1 MSDLALVSSSKG
13 ETLHE
18 HLMGELDGVEPEK
31 RDALVEQVH
40 QIIRAFGVI
49 FGKMLQQAASRPP
62 SPGYEPYHVRRGT
75 NPILA
80 RGMGAIAVRSGTRTA
95 AEEPRR
101 RAIFDAIRFLAKA
114 KKPTPAVLR
123 RVQTLV
129 NGAAQT
135 SVIETAFYEAKL
147 HEGEFIG
154 LLIDCREGRPVNFQR
169 IGEIAATVATHLR
182 IHRGPRISPAS
193 AAHQFILENSPA
205 EARRPAWCPI
215 KKKFTDPFTE
225 ATRREFG
232 LRDFNPLPAYRRS
245 KASKRQGGQL
255 PPSHRR
261 KRT

>member
-154 LLIDCREGRPVNFQR
+154 LLIDCREGRPVNSAHRRDRRDGSHPPQDPSRAEDQPCFSSASVH
-169 IGEIAATVATHLR
+169 IGELARGSPQTSLVPNQKE
-182 IHRGPRISPAS
+182 IH
-193 AAHQFILENSPA
+193 
-205 EARRPAWCPI
+205 
-215 KKKFTDPFTE
+215 
-225 ATRREFG
+225 
-232 LRDFNPLPAYRRS
+232 
-245 KASKRQGGQL
+245 
-255 PPSHRR
+255 
-261 KRT
+261 